1 MNIRFIIFLTFFYRK
16 LTHLEELKAP
26 SRGNTKKHS
35 RLYFYF
41 IFNKKIVP
49 TVLRFAIL
57 VQRIYV

>member
-1 MNIRFIIFLTFFYRK
+1 MNISK